1 MAENEATKIDVCIHI
16 HQRKN
21 LTKYFFVSMCRE
33 RKINRNRARERGKMF
48 VASCITNDTI
58 DGAEEINTYS

>member
-1 MAENEATKIDVCIHI
+1 MAENEATKIDVRTHT
-16 HQRKN
+16 HPSQRKN

-33 RKINRNRARERGKMF
+33 RKINRNREKMF